1 MSFPEYFSKWLA
13 SPSKRCLLAEVGV
26 KTGGVEVTRYLSSIG
41 YVSEPTDTP
50 ANTHYQARI
59 SGGFSFSR
67 SLDLSGSGGDI
78 SSGDLE
84 LDNTDGALDAWLD
97 DIWAMRTI
105 KLWLG
110 SADWPKSQF
119 VQVFSGTVED
129 IAPKDRY
136 HLSIKLRDVLAPLNT
151 QISTAV
157 VGGTGDNKSALLP
170 IALGE
175 VFNVEPLLLSTTGSQ
190 VYRVGLG
197 AVESIIEVRDNGYPV
212 SVSKNAAAG
221 TFTLTNQRYGQ
232 ITCDVQGAKVNGAY
246 RNDVG
251 GLIEWVAT
259 TLGDGTKL
267 DASAIDSSALAAFRA
282 AHTQPVGL
290 WIPDRANR
298 LETMQQLA
306 ASIGATVTATPLG
319 AVRVVQPAFGT
330 PSRSI
335 GPAQM
340 VEGTFAPAGRP
351 KIHGAIQLAGCRNWT
366 PQDKSALAASIA
378 TASLPILEDEWIY
391 STASDATV
399 VADYRQTTSPEPVE
413 TLLVSETDLAAEAA
427 RRLALW
433 KVPRTVFKFDAYAD
447 LLDLEL
453 GDTINLTHPRL
464 GLSGGS
470 VALVVG
476 LETDYVEGRVSVGVL
491 V

>member
-1 MSFPEYFSKWLA
+1 MSFPAYFSEWLA

-26 KTGGVEVTRYLSSIG
+26 KTGGVETTRYLSSIG
-41 YVSEPTDTP
+41 FVSEPTDTP
-50 ANTHYQARI
+50 ASTHYAARI

-67 SLDLSGSGGDI
+67 SLDLSGSGGGI

-84 LDNTDGALDAWLD
+84 LDNTDGALDAWLA
-97 DIWAMRTI
+97 DIWSMRTI
-105 KLWLG
+105 KMWLG
-110 SADWPKSQF
+110 SAEWQKSQF

-136 HLSIKLRDVLAPLNT
+136 RLSLKLRDVLAPLNT

-157 VGGTGDNKSALLP
+157 IGGSGDNKSTLLP

-190 VYRVGLG
+190 VYRVSLG

-212 SVSKNAAAG
+212 SVTKDAAAG

-232 ITCDVQGAKVNGAY
+232 ITCDVQGATPGAY

-251 GLIEWVAT
+251 GLVEWVAT

-267 DASAIDSSALAAFRA
+267 DAAAIDVDAIAAFRA
-282 AHTQPVGL
+282 AHPQPVGL
-290 WIPDRANR
+290 WIPSRANR

-306 ASIGATVTATPLG
+306 ASLGATVTATPLG
-319 AVRVVQPAFGT
+319 AVRIVQLAFGT
-330 PSRSI
+330 PTRAV

-351 KIHGAIQLAGCRNWT
+351 KIQGSIQLAGCRNWT
-366 PQDKSALAASIA
+366 PQGKSVLAASIA
-378 TASLPILEDEWIY
+378 ASSLPILEDEWVY
-391 STASDATV
+391 STATDPVV
-399 VADYRQTTSPEPVE
+399 VADYRQTESPEPVE
-413 TLLVSETDLAAEAA
+413 TLLVVESDVTAEAT

-433 KVPRTVFKFDAYAD
+433 KTPQTVFRFDGYAD

-453 GDTINLTHPRL
+453 GDTITLTHPRL
-464 GLSGGS
+464 GLSGGAA
-470 VALVVG
+470 ALVVG
-476 LETDYVEGRVSVGVL
+476 LETDYVGGRVNVEVL

>member
-1 MSFPEYFSKWLA
+1 MSFPAYFSEWLA
-13 SPSKRCLLAEVGV
+13 NPSQRCLLAEVGV
-26 KTGGVEVTRYLSSIG
+26 KSGGVETTRYLSSIG

-50 ANTHYQARI
+50 ANTHYASRI
-59 SGGFSFSR
+59 AGGFSFSR
-67 SLDLSGSGGDI
+67 SLDLTGSGGNISFGDI
-78 SSGDLE
+78 E
-84 LDNTDGALDAWLD
+84 LDNTDGALDAWLN
-97 DIWAMRTI
+97 DIWAMRPI
-105 KLWLG
+105 RLWIG
-110 SADWPKSQF
+110 AATWPKAQF

-136 HLSIKLRDVLAPLNT
+136 HLSLKLRDVLAPLNT

-157 VGGTGDNKSALLP
+157 IGGSGDNKSTLLP

-190 VYRVGLG
+190 VYRVSLG
-197 AVESIIEVRDNGYPV
+197 AVEDVIEVRDNGYPV
-212 SVSKNAAAG
+212 SVTKNVSAG
-221 TFTLTNQRYGQ
+221 TFALTNQRYGQ
-232 ITCDVQGAKVNGAY
+232 ITCDVQGAKVSGAY

-251 GLIEWVAT
+251 GLVELVAT

-267 DASAIDSSALAAFRA
+267 DAAAIDATTLTAFRA
-282 AHTQPVGL
+282 AHPQPVGL

-319 AVRVVQPAFGT
+319 AVRIVQLAFGT
-330 PSRSI
+330 ASRSV

-351 KIHGAIQLAGCRNWT
+351 KIQGAIQLAGCRNWT
-366 PQDKSALAASIA
+366 PQGKSALAASIA
-378 TASLPILEDEWIY
+378 TASLPILEDEWVY
-391 STASDATV
+391 STATDATV

-433 KVPRTVFKFDAYAD
+433 KVPRTVFKFDGYAD

-453 GDTINLTHPRL
+453 GDTINLTHQRL
-464 GLSGGS
+464 GLSGGA
-470 VALVVG
+470 VALIVG
-476 LETDYVEGRVSVGVL
+476 LETDYVAGRVSVEVL

>member
-13 SPSKRCLLAEVGV
+13 NPAQRCLLAEVGV
-26 KTGGVEVTRYLSSIG
+26 KTGGVEVMRYLSSIG

-50 ANTHYQARI
+50 ANTHYAARI

-67 SLDLSGSGGDI
+67 SLNVTGNGGDI
-78 SSGDLE
+78 SFGDLE
-84 LDNTDGALDAWLD
+84 LDNTDGALDAWLA

-105 KLWLG
+105 KLWMG

-136 HLSIKLRDVLAPLNT
+136 HLSLKLRDVLAPLNT

-157 VGGTGDNKSALLP
+157 VGGTGDNKSTLLP
-170 IALGE
+170 LALGE

-190 VYRVGLG
+190 VYRVSLG

-212 SVSKNAAAG
+212 SVTKDAAAG
-221 TFTLTNQRYGQ
+221 TFTLVNQRYGQ
-232 ITCDVQGAKVNGAY
+232 ITCDVQGAKVSGAH

-259 TLGDGTKL
+259 ALGDGAKL
-267 DASAIDSSALAAFRA
+267 DASAIDATALAAFRT
-282 AHTQPVGL
+282 AHPQPIGL

-298 LETMQQLA
+298 LETMQQIA
-306 ASIGATVTATPLG
+306 SSIGATVTATPLG
-319 AVRVVQPAFGT
+319 AVRIIQLAFGT
-330 PSRSI
+330 PTRAV

-340 VEGTFAPAGRP
+340 VDGTFAPAGRP
-351 KIHGAIQLAGCRNWT
+351 KIQGAIQLAGCRNWT
-366 PQDKSALAASIA
+366 PQGKSALAASIA

-447 LLDLEL
+447 MLDLEL

-476 LETDYVEGRVSVGVL
+476 LETDYVEGRVSVEVL

>member
-13 SPSKRCLLAEVGV
+13 NPAQRCLLAEVGV

-50 ANTHYQARI
+50 ANTHYAARI

-67 SLDLSGSGGDI
+67 SLNVTGSGGDI
-78 SSGDLE
+78 SFGDLE
-84 LDNTDGALDAWLD
+84 LDNTDGALDAWLA
-97 DIWAMRTI
+97 DIWAMRRI
-105 KLWLG
+105 KLWMG
-110 SADWPKSQF
+110 SATWPKSQF

-129 IAPKDRY
+129 VAPKDRY
-136 HLSIKLRDVLAPLNT
+136 HLSLKLRDVLAPLNT

-157 VGGTGDNKSALLP
+157 VGGTGDNKSTLLP
-170 IALGE
+170 LALGE

-197 AVESIIEVRDNGYPV
+197 TVESIIEVRDNGYPV
-212 SVSKNAAAG
+212 SVTKDAAAG
-221 TFTLTNQRYGQ
+221 TFTLVNQRYGQ
-232 ITCDVQGAKVNGAY
+232 ITCDVQGAKVSGAY

-251 GLIEWVAT
+251 GLVEHVAT

-267 DASAIDSSALAAFRA
+267 DATAIDAVALSAFRS
-282 AHTQPVGL
+282 AHPQPVGL
-290 WIPDRANR
+290 WLPDRANR

-319 AVRVVQPAFGT
+319 AVRIVQLAFGT
-330 PSRSI
+330 PTRSI
-335 GPAQM
+335 GQAQM
-340 VEGTFAPAGRP
+340 VNGTFAPAGRP
-351 KIHGAIQLAGCRNWT
+351 KIKGAVQLAGCRNWT
-366 PQDKSALAASIA
+366 PQGKSSLAASIA
-378 TASLPILEDEWIY
+378 TASLPILEDEWVY
-391 STASDATV
+391 ATATDATV
-399 VADYRQTTSPEPVE
+399 VADYRQTSSPEPVE

-433 KVPRTVFKFDAYAD
+433 KTPRTVFRFEAYAD

-453 GDTINLTHPRL
+453 GDTITLTHPRL
-464 GLSGGS
+464 GLSSGAT
-470 VALVVG
+470 ALVVG
-476 LETDYVEGRVSVGVL
+476 LDTDYVGGRVTVEVL